1 MIKTILLTTAFGI
14 TITSF
19 IQFAYSTTNPLT
31 FASVHTYSA
40 HIPPRIFEPLEIIV
54 WVNNSQSVGYWYD
67 LRLLFYRTA
76 DPSDSYDITCTHYV
90 EPNTP
95 MKQETFTVVPWITGQ
110 FEYRV
115 FLTILN
121 DPYSTI
127 EAKGTVNVVPGS
139 YDEILNQLNQT
150 LSNHASKLDEVNV
163 RLNELE
169 LLNITLQMRISELQ
183 TKVNELSNTLHQCIY
198 FFASFITIAIAI
210 GSVAL
215 YKSIIRQRK
224 KFDSL

>member
-1 MIKTILLTTAFGI
+1 
-14 TITSF
+14 
-19 IQFAYSTTNPLT
+19 
-31 FASVHTYSA
+31 
-40 HIPPRIFEPLEIIV
+40 
-54 WVNNSQSVGYWYD
+54 
-67 LRLLFYRTA
+67 
-76 DPSDSYDITCTHYV
+76 
-90 EPNTP
+90 

-110 FEYRV
+110 FEYMV

-139 YDEILNQLNQT
+139 YDEILNRLNQT
-150 LSNHASKLDEVNV
+150 LSNHASKLDEVNA

-198 FFASFITIAIAI
+198 FFASFIIIAIAI